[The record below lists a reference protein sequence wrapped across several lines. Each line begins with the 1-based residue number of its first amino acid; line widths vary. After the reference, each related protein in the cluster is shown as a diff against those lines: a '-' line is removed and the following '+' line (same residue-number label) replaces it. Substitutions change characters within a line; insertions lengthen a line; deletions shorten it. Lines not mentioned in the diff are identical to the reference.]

1 MDQRVST
8 APNPKGRKWLSHNA
22 NPGGKFLLRQASGHP
37 SSSHPEDD
45 FAVVDRP
52 QTYPGSRLTPEFHWN
67 LNNSALKTLSTVQ
80 VEQLYGLFKFYDSS
94 TAGDALPSINCSH
107 FIEILRDARLL
118 SDSSTDSA
126 ERGLQV
132 TAIERIFA
140 QATMG
145 KMRMHLDVNGQPALT
160 FSLFCGALMNCAM
173 VLSPLVH
180 PETALQKML
189 PVLLHSSIA
198 DGHYFS
204 SARGLLSHLPTE
216 SLWTPESSQVLLPQL
231 EHAEQDFLELPIF
244 QEVIEDCEED
254 IVLEELK
261 QEKLAQ
267 HYKLSNRLCASFY
280 PDTIAHISTKFRMFD
295 VFDSGTLPR
304 GEVFALLSSLDGHAD
319 LPDPHAVL
327 ARLNSLPPDRA
338 ILNTGGVDASS
349 GELTLSQLL
358 QVVEDTRESKRYSG
372 TAQLATMKIRMDRAA
387 SAARG
392 GLSSKAPHQ
401 DPNMSDDNGSDRA
414 VDTQD
419 TPVLNRRKNRGS
431 LGRKQAGLKSR
442 KSILGQGS
450 ESSSHSLIDSKH
462 GGSVSGKKR
471 TVVYRRRSS
480 RISNTSDAAVANS
493 IDHHE
498 NEDNGSARCLITP
511 ICSNTSGEPAVVA
524 HDIPNN
530 DCIVPTPDNKQ
541 NLAEDKHDA
550 RLECMSNTIT
560 VHVNTPLSATKPET
574 IRIYLLLGGEHDG
587 AIYCTLSLVLAT
599 REIVESEGIY
609 YSTVPSETTRTA
621 AVLPTQHNLTNALV
635 MLKKRVQ
642 AKLEEGFDLLPTHQ
656 LDIVE
661 EMLQDLRKRLP
672 HFSSP
677 VTKPP
682 RNSAIAAISTPI
694 FSPPPNGMNYFIPS
708 VNRVKSS
715 QLRRQKLPP
724 RSKAVPHRLMLPSN
738 YQDLCTTWGISQ
750 HENYAWIHDIN
761 AASPLKLAIPTT
773 KSVHAGHLSP
783 LRVPLR
789 HDTCS

>member
-8 APNPKGRKWLSHNA
+8 APNTKGRKWLSHNA

-126 ERGLQV
+126 ERGGLQV
-132 TAIERIFA
+132 TSIERIFA

-216 SLWTPESSQVLLPQL
+216 SLWTPETSQVLLPQL

-267 HYKLSNRLCASFY
+267 HYKIPNRLCASFY

-295 VFDSGTLPR
+295 VFDS
-304 GEVFALLSSLDGHAD
+304 
-319 LPDPHAVL
+319 
-327 ARLNSLPPDRA
+327 
-338 ILNTGGVDASS
+338 
-349 GELTLSQLL
+349 
-358 QVVEDTRESKRYSG
+358 
-372 TAQLATMKIRMDRAA
+372 
-387 SAARG
+387 
-392 GLSSKAPHQ
+392 
-401 DPNMSDDNGSDRA
+401 
-414 VDTQD
+414 
-419 TPVLNRRKNRGS
+419 
-431 LGRKQAGLKSR
+431 
-442 KSILGQGS
+442 
-450 ESSSHSLIDSKH
+450 
-462 GGSVSGKKR
+462 
-471 TVVYRRRSS
+471 
-480 RISNTSDAAVANS
+480 
-493 IDHHE
+493 
-498 NEDNGSARCLITP
+498 
-511 ICSNTSGEPAVVA
+511 VA

-609 YSTVPSETTRTA
+609 YSTVPSETTQTA

-642 AKLEEGFDLLPTHQ
+642 AKLEEGFDLLPPHQ

-694 FSPPPNGMNYFIPS
+694 FSPPPDGMNYFIPS

-715 QLRRQKLPP
+715 QLRHQKLPP
-724 RSKAVPHRLMLPSN
+724 RSKAVPHRLTLPSN
-738 YQDLCTTWGISQ
+738 YKDLCTTWGISQ

-773 KSVHAGHLSP
+773 KSVRAGHLSP